1 MGIETNLKYSLFK
14 RTRLEMTRPE
24 DRQRSEAW
32 WNFSDTGISDLKKSY
47 GKNEK
52 RLMRMLSIIIN
63 NATEIRSTGMY
74 ISKKAK
80 SAYEIDIT
88 RKTMTFLDIMGL
100 ASVKYRTMVPPLHKL
115 NRKIWRRSRLYEM
128 VSEINRL
135 RNPKKRAT
143 DIKHISKILKEVVI
157 IFSLADW
164 FSIIKKGLNNGRC
177 CV

>member
-1 MGIETNLKYSLFK
+1 
-14 RTRLEMTRPE
+14 MTRPE

-128 VSEINRL
+128 VSEINKL
-135 RNPKKRAT
+135 RNPKNNAKDISIRSKSRKRRLMLSSHYQVT
-143 DIKHISKILKEVVI
+143 VI
-157 IFSLADW
+157 AEMVYVKL
-164 FSIIKKGLNNGRC
+164 
-177 CV
+177 